1 MEKSCCHSKTVC
13 TGTWVPT
20 CIRVQVILCIQKEDY
35 RWSVG
40 VDRIHMYNIYVKV
53 KESTNF
59 IIVVDTSKSRTEVPV
74 CGTVH
79 DTCSH
84 IYIHTYI
91 IHVIKLSL
99 GTLV

>member
-1 MEKSCCHSKTVC
+1 MTEYT
-13 TGTWVPT
+13 
-20 CIRVQVILCIQKEDY
+20 
-35 RWSVG
+35 
-40 VDRIHMYNIYVKV
+40 YNIYVKV

-84 IYIHTYI
+84 IHTYI